1 VADAFGAHG
10 MTGRTG
16 PEPEVGAATEDQKG
30 KARETMTNH
39 QMRGV
44 YDAVT
49 SHRMKGVRAAMP
61 ISAYRWF
68 RPAGA
73 PSVIDVRVVTAL
85 ALIVLTGCSPSA
97 AQPFTPVDLPDATT
111 TDAPDSASQSPPS
124 TSTSTVETV
133 AVASGVR
140 VVVERP
146 TVTDAVTNAAID
158 VVRDYY
164 AARYKAVVS
173 GGKDASYLAVVEKYA
188 MPDAA
193 SWVRE
198 FRNQQRSL
206 RGTARLYSLKLVST
220 GDPVRPRLDACV
232 DESGMRLLDS
242 RTGQA
247 VRSQPDWTK
256 KPYLEAS
263 WVRRGD
269 DGIWRIQMF
278 RHAKLP
284 SERAK
289 GCLR

>member
-1 VADAFGAHG
+1 MADDR
-10 MTGRTG
+10 TGRSYGVVTDRRAV
-16 PEPEVGAATEDQKG
+16 EERDVVTDRRASGAYG
-30 KARETMTNH
+30 IARSRRT
-39 QMRGV
+39 RGV
-44 YDAVT
+44 
-49 SHRMKGVRAAMP
+49 RGAMP
-61 ISAYRWF
+61 IRAYRWF
-68 RPAGA
+68 RTESA

-97 AQPFTPVDLPDATT
+97 AQPFAPVDLPADATAT
-111 TDAPDSASQSPPS
+111 TAAEATGSASQSPPS

-146 TVTDAVTNAAID
+146 AATDAVTNAAID

-173 GGKDASYLAVVEKYA
+173 GGKDASYLALVEKYA

-193 SWVRE
+193 SWTRE

-242 RTGQA
+242 STGQA

-269 DGIWRIQMF
+269 DGVWRIQMF